1 MNICKPDAK
10 SCRIFRVVFTGFIFV
25 TTLRKSRMSAL
36 GAWILFI
43 HLLTR
48 RDTREKTDKNQ
59 DKIPCVV
66 PGFLICCH
74 DLGIHVCWISSPPR
88 HVVVV
93 LCMNVWWAERYE
105 PNSIGQNKTT
115 QPLQPSFSY
124 LIFGCFVCAEP
135 HVVCLLFHD
144 AWKLSLKGTVLRQVL
159 WSRRENVRNIFCL
172 ARLHW
177 FVFVHSHA
185 RRFSYRAWKYIFENV
200 SLELSCSCQMRTQ
213 LIISVFSHLF
223 CIYSCLN
230 MENKCP

>member
-1 MNICKPDAK
+1 MRC
-10 SCRIFRVVFTGFIFV
+10 SRV
-25 TTLRKSRMSAL
+25 S
-36 GAWILFI
+36 
-43 HLLTR
+43 HLLSR
-48 RDTREKTDKNQ
+48 FGHSRLLD
-59 DKIPCVV
+59 
-66 PGFLICCH
+66 LIATQTCCCCIMY
-74 DLGIHVCWISSPPR
+74 D
-88 HVVVV
+88 
-93 LCMNVWWAERYE
+93 VWWAERYE

-200 SLELSCSCQMRTQ
+200 SLDCHVPVKWEL
-213 LIISVFSHLF
+213 
-223 CIYSCLN
+223 N
-230 MENKCP
+230 